1 MSNKKRTGSQM
12 GGKEIKVCYVAR
24 VEGQGDINVEVTST
38 GDATA
43 QFAVFEPIRFFE
55 AFLIGRKYHEVHE
68 ITSRICG
75 ICPIAHQMT
84 ALRAVENAL
93 KVEVTPQTRALRRL
107 LALSGWIQSHTLSL
121 YFLTLPDYLGFGSAI
136 EVANEHMDAVKQA
149 LRLKKLGNDLSEI
162 VGGRAVH
169 PISAVFGGF
178 SKAPR
183 KEDLAEI
190 KQRLQKEKKDIWNTV
205 DLFRSLDYPEID
217 RKTELVAISNDEE
230 YAVNEGRL
238 RSTGGLDSPERDYR
252 VHVQETEVPY
262 SNTKNSLIN
271 GKDFLA
277 GPIARVNLNYQQLIS
292 DSKKAAGL
300 LGLNLPCYDPFANIK
315 ARVVELVYALDESIR
330 IIDMLRLD
338 FSEQP
343 IQAEVG
349 TPCEGVALTE
359 APRGLLYHGYKL
371 DSSGVVQ
378 KADIVPPTAH
388 NSASIESSL
397 RALAPKLLTN
407 DQDLKLG
414 CEKLVRA
421 YDPCISCSVH
431 VTRVKTQKTR

>member
-1 MSNKKRTGSQM
+1 
-12 GGKEIKVCYVAR
+12 
-24 VEGQGDINVEVTST
+24 
-38 GDATA
+38 
-43 QFAVFEPIRFFE
+43 
-55 AFLIGRKYHEVHE
+55 
-68 ITSRICG
+68 
-75 ICPIAHQMT
+75 
-84 ALRAVENAL
+84 
-93 KVEVTPQTRALRRL
+93 
-107 LALSGWIQSHTLSL
+107 L
-121 YFLTLPDYLGFGSAI
+121 YFLTSPDYLGFGSAI
-136 EVANEHMDAVKQA
+136 DMANAHRSVVEQA

-183 KEDLAEI
+183 KEDLTEL
-190 KQRLQKEKKDIWNTV
+190 KQRLKREKKDIWSTV
-205 DLFRSLDYPEID
+205 DLFRNLDYPEIE
-217 RKTELVAISNDEE
+217 RKTELVAISSDEE

-238 RSTGGLDSPERDYR
+238 RSIGGLDSPEGEYR
-252 VHVQETEVPY
+252 VHVREKEVSY
-262 SNTKNSLIN
+262 SNTKNSFIN
-271 GKDFLA
+271 DKDFLV
-277 GPIARVNLNYQQLIS
+277 GPIARVNLNYQQLTS
-292 DSKKAAGL
+292 DAKKAAGL

-343 IQAEVG
+343 IPAELG
-349 TPCEGVALTE
+349 TSCEAFALTE

-388 NSASIESSL
+388 NSASIEASL
-397 RALAPKLLTN
+397 RALAPRLLTKG
-407 DQDLKLG
+407 QDLRLG

-431 VTRVKTQKTR
+431 VSRVKV

>member
-1 MSNKKRTGSQM
+1 MSDKRKARPQTSGKKV
-12 GGKEIKVCYVAR
+12 EVCYMAR
-24 VEGQGDINVEVTST
+24 VEGQGGINVEVSST
-38 GDATA
+38 GNAKA

-55 AFLIGRKYHEVHE
+55 AFLIGRKYNEVHE
-68 ITSRICG
+68 LASRICG

-93 KVEVTPQTRALRRL
+93 KVDVTPQTRALRRL

-121 YFLTLPDYLGFGSAI
+121 YFLTAPDYLGFDSAI
-136 EVANEHMDAVKQA
+136 GMATEHRDAVKQA

-169 PISAVFGGF
+169 PISALVGGF
-178 SKAPR
+178 SKAPT

-190 KQRLQKEKKDIWNTV
+190 RQRLKSEKKDIWNTV
-205 DLFRSLDYPEID
+205 DLFRSFDYPEID
-217 RKTELVAISNDEE
+217 RKTELVAISSDEE

-238 RSTGGLDSPERDYR
+238 RSSNGLDSSEREYR
-252 VHVQETEVPY
+252 MHVQEKEAAY
-262 SNTKNSLIN
+262 SNTKNSFIN
-271 GKDFLA
+271 GHDFLV
-277 GPIARVNLNYQQLIS
+277 GPIARVNLNYQKLTPDAKKTAKLI
-292 DSKKAAGL
+292 GL
-300 LGLNLPCYDPFANIK
+300 ALPCYDPFANIK
-315 ARVVELVYALDESIR
+315 ARVVELVYALDEAMR
-330 IIDMLRLD
+330 IIDALRLD

-343 IQAEVG
+343 IPAETG
-349 TPCEGVALTE
+349 TSCEGAALTE
-359 APRGLLYHGYKL
+359 APRGLLYHNYKL

-388 NSASIESSL
+388 NSANVESSL
-397 RALAPKLLTN
+397 CALAPMLLKKGK
-407 DQDLKLG
+407 DLKLG

-431 VTRVKTQKTR
+431 AFKVLS

>member
-1 MSNKKRTGSQM
+1 MSNKRRMGSQM
-12 GGKEIKVCYVAR
+12 DDKEIEVCYLAR
-24 VEGQGDINVEVTST
+24 VEGQGDINVKVTPK
-38 GDATA
+38 GDAKA

-55 AFLIGRKYHEVHE
+55 AFLVGRKYHEVHE
-68 ITSRICG
+68 IASRICG
-75 ICPIAHQMT
+75 ICPIAHQIT

-93 KVEVTPQTRALRRL
+93 KVEVTPQTRDLRRL

-121 YFLTLPDYLGFGSAI
+121 YFLTSPDYLGFGSAI
-136 EVANEHMDAVKQA
+136 DMANAHRGAVEQA

-169 PISAVFGGF
+169 PISSVFGGF

-183 KEDLAEI
+183 KEYLAEI
-190 KQRLQKEKKDIWNTV
+190 RQRLQREKKDIWNTV
-205 DLFRSLDYPEID
+205 DLFRGFDYPEID
-217 RKTELVAISNDEE
+217 RKTELVAISSEEE

-238 RSTGGLDSPERDYR
+238 RSTGGLDSPEEEYR
-252 VHVQETEVPY
+252 VHVQEKEVPY
-262 SNTKNSLIN
+262 SNTKNSFIN
-271 GKDFLA
+271 DKDFLA
-277 GPIARVNLNYQQLIS
+277 GPIARVNLNYQQLTS
-292 DSKKAAGL
+292 DAKKAAGL

-343 IQAEVG
+343 ISAELG
-349 TPCEGVALTE
+349 TSCEAFALTE
-359 APRGLLYHGYKL
+359 APRGLLYHGYRL

-388 NSASIESSL
+388 NSANIEASL
-397 RALAPKLLTN
+397 RALAPKLLKRGE
-407 DQDLKLG
+407 DLKLG
-414 CEKLVRA
+414 FEKLLRA

-431 VTRVKTQKTR
+431 VSRVKAQKI